1 MKDKKTQEEKIQFS
15 LPLNRRSLKYI
26 AVILVML
33 ALAYVIVT
41 EPEKISRFISGV
53 LSVFSP
59 FIIGFCIAYVVNLLM
74 KPLERFWT
82 FIWKKL
88 KSQKVVSKLSRP
100 VCLVLSLLIVFGA
113 IFAIVFMVIP
123 AFKETIVSFA
133 DNVPQY
139 AKTVEQWYNTVVD
152 FLARY
157 NFELP
162 EIALD
167 TAKITEI
174 AKDIISSYG
183 NNVLNTTVNLTTSI
197 VSVVVD
203 LILGVVFS
211 IYALAQ
217 KENLTR
223 QANKIVRALFKPDN
237 AKKLIDFTAMTNDIF
252 TRFVT
257 GQLTEACIIGILCF
271 IGMLIF
277 GMPYAAIIS
286 VLIGF
291 TALIPIFGAF
301 IGTGIGAFLILLENP
316 LKAFWFV
323 VFIIVLQQ
331 LEGNLIYPRVVG
343 KSVGL
348 PGIWVL
354 TAVTIGGGLFGILGM
369 LFSVP
374 VCSVLYVLFKKFVN
388 NRVKDEDT
396 QTEIQEQIEEKTE

>member
-26 AVILVML
+26 AAILVML

-217 KENLTR
+217 KENLSR

>member
-26 AVILVML
+26 AAILVML

-374 VCSVLYVLFKKFVN
+374 VCSVLYVLFRKFVN
-388 NRVKDEDT
+388 KRVKDEDT
-396 QTEIQEQIEEKTE
+396 QTESKEQTEEKTE